1 MAMPALVAARDERI
15 DDCRR
20 GTLYFI
26 LQIKT
31 AIECI
36 DEGGP
41 MEGGGGGGQGM
52 AFATVK

>member
-1 MAMPALVAARDERI
+1 MPALVAARDERI